1 MRKLIVYLKDYKKE
15 VLLSPLFK
23 LLEAGIELIVPLVIA
38 SMIDVG
44 IGEKNKNYL
53 FFMGIVLLG
62 LSMVGFAFSI
72 VAQYFAA
79 KASTG
84 FSTELRKVLFSHFNR
99 FSYED
104 LDKIGT
110 SALIT
115 HLTGDVNQI
124 QAGVNLTLR
133 LLLRSPCIVFG
144 AMIMA
149 FTVDKKVALIF
160 LLTIP
165 ILFVVVF
172 FILIKGIPLYKRV
185 QKSMEIITQIVREN
199 LTGMRTVRSFHQQ
212 KKEEKQFEKEN
223 LLLLHFQKYVGRLS
237 GMLNPLTYMI
247 LNVAMIG
254 VLFFGGKEVQI
265 GKLTQ
270 GEVVALIN
278 YMSQILVE
286 LIKFANYI
294 MLVTKSIAC
303 AKRVGAILNV
313 KPTKMEGEG
322 DYEVGRKTTNDV
334 ILEFQNVDFAYP
346 NSQEFALNHIN
357 FKVKEGQT
365 IGVIGGTG
373 SGKTTLAYLMAG
385 LYPKTKGT
393 ILFKGEK
400 IEYYSQQLLRK
411 TIGIVPQKSV
421 LFRGTL
427 ADNLLFGKEDGTKE
441 EMERALL
448 FAQAKELL
456 EEKGLHYVIQQGGKN
471 LSGGQRQRVAI
482 ARTLMCDPDVLILDD
497 STSALDNKTEFNFR
511 KSLKEFGKNKTIFF
525 ITERITS
532 IMDADQILVLEDGK
546 IVGNGTHQELL
557 KNCSVYQEIYQLNQ
571 S

>member
-84 FSTELRKVLFSHFNR
+84 FSAELRKVLFSHFNR

-149 FTVDKKVALIF
+149 FMVDKKVTLIF

-199 LTGMRTVRSFHQQ
+199 LTGMRTIRSFHQQ

-313 KPTKMEGEG
+313 KPTKMEVEG
-322 DYEVGRKTTNDV
+322 DYEVGRKVTNDV

-346 NSQEFALNHIN
+346 SSQEYALNHIN

-365 IGVIGGTG
+365 IGIIGGTG

-393 ILFKGEK
+393 ILFRGEK
-400 IEYYSQQLLRK
+400 IEHYSQNFLRK

-427 ADNLLFGKEDGTKE
+427 EDNLLFGKENGTKE
-441 EMERALL
+441 EMEEVLL
-448 FAQAKELL
+448 LAQAKELL
-456 EEKGLHYVIQQGGKN
+456 EEKGLNYIIQQGGKN

-482 ARTLMCDPDVLILDD
+482 ARTLMCDPDVLIFDD
-497 STSALDNKTEFNFR
+497 STSALDNKTEFHFR
-511 KSLKEFGKNKTIFF
+511 KALKNFGKNKTIFF
-525 ITERITS
+525 ITERISS
-532 IMDADQILVLEDGK
+532 IIDADRIFVLEDGK

-571 S
+571 Q

>member
-62 LSMVGFAFSI
+62 LSIVGFAFSI

-149 FTVDKKVALIF
+149 FMVDKKVALIF

-199 LTGMRTVRSFHQQ
+199 LTGMRTIRSFHQQ

-313 KPTKMEGEG
+313 KPTKMEVEG
-322 DYEVGRKTTNDV
+322 DYEVGRKVTNDV

-346 NSQEFALNHIN
+346 SSQEYALNHIN

-365 IGVIGGTG
+365 IGIIGGTG

-393 ILFKGEK
+393 ILFRGEK
-400 IEYYSQQLLRK
+400 IEHYSQNFLRK

-427 ADNLLFGKEDGTKE
+427 ADNLLFGKENGTKE
-441 EMERALL
+441 EMEEVLL
-448 FAQAKELL
+448 LAQAKELL
-456 EEKGLHYVIQQGGKN
+456 EEKGLNYIIQQGGKN

-482 ARTLMCDPDVLILDD
+482 ARTLMCDPDVLIFDD
-497 STSALDNKTEFNFR
+497 STSALDNKTEFHFR
-511 KSLKEFGKNKTIFF
+511 KALKNFGKNKTIFF
-525 ITERITS
+525 ITERISS

-571 S
+571 Q

>member
-84 FSTELRKVLFSHFNR
+84 FSAELRKVLFSHFNR

-149 FTVDKKVALIF
+149 FMVDKKVALIF

-165 ILFVVVF
+165 ILFIVVF

-199 LTGMRTVRSFHQQ
+199 LTGMRTIRSFHQQ

-313 KPTKMEGEG
+313 KPTKMEVEG
-322 DYEVGRKTTNDV
+322 DYEVGRKVTNDV

-346 NSQEFALNHIN
+346 SSQEYALNHIN

-365 IGVIGGTG
+365 IGIIGGTG

-393 ILFKGEK
+393 ILFRGEK
-400 IEYYSQQLLRK
+400 IEHYSQNFLRK

-427 ADNLLFGKEDGTKE
+427 ADNLLFGKENGTKE
-441 EMERALL
+441 EMEEVLL
-448 FAQAKELL
+448 LAQAKELL
-456 EEKGLHYVIQQGGKN
+456 EEKGLNYIIQQGGKN

-482 ARTLMCDPDVLILDD
+482 ARTLMCDPDVLIFDD
-497 STSALDNKTEFNFR
+497 STSALDNKTEFHFR
-511 KSLKEFGKNKTIFF
+511 KALKNFGKNKTIFF
-525 ITERITS
+525 ITERISS
-532 IMDADQILVLEDGK
+532 IIDADRIFVLEDGK

-571 S
+571 Q

>member
-15 VLLSPLFK
+15 VVLSPLFK

-44 IGEKNKNYL
+44 IGEKNKQYL
-53 FFMGIVLLG
+53 FLMGLVLLG
-62 LSMVGFAFSI
+62 LSIVGFGFSI
-72 VAQYFAA
+72 VAQYYAA

-84 FSTELRKVLFSHFNR
+84 FSTALRNALFSHFNR

-104 LDKIGT
+104 LDKVGT

-124 QAGVNLTLR
+124 QAGINLTLR

-165 ILFVVVF
+165 ILFAVVF

-185 QKSMEIITQIVREN
+185 QKSVEIITQIVREN
-199 LTGMRTVRSFHQQ
+199 LAGMRTIRSFHQQ
-212 KKEEKQFEKEN
+212 QKEEKQFEKEN

-254 VLFFGGKEVQI
+254 VLFFGGKEVEV

-303 AKRVGAILNV
+303 AKRVGTILNV
-313 KPTKMEGEG
+313 KPTKMEVEG
-322 DYEVGRKTTNDV
+322 DYEVGRKVTNDV

-346 NSQEFALNHIN
+346 SGKEYALNDIN

-365 IGVIGGTG
+365 IGIIGGTG

-393 ILFKGEK
+393 ILFRGEK
-400 IEYYSQQLLRK
+400 IEHYSQNFLRK

-427 ADNLLFGKEDGTKE
+427 ADNLLFGKENGTKE
-441 EMERALL
+441 EMEEVLL
-448 FAQAKELL
+448 LAQAKELL
-456 EEKGLHYVIQQGGKN
+456 KEKGLNYIIQQGGKN

-482 ARTLMCDPDVLILDD
+482 ARTLMCDPDVLIFDD
-497 STSALDNKTEFNFR
+497 STSALDNKTEFHFR
-511 KSLKEFGKNKTIFF
+511 KALKDFGKNKTIFF
-525 ITERITS
+525 ITERISS
-532 IMDADQILVLEDGK
+532 IIDADRIFVLEDGK
-546 IVGNGTHQELL
+546 IVGNGTHEHLL
-557 KNCSVYQEIYQLNQ
+557 ETCSVYQEIYQLNQ
-571 S
+571 Q

>member
-104 LDKIGT
+104 LDKVGT

-149 FTVDKKVALIF
+149 FMVDKKVALIF

-199 LTGMRTVRSFHQQ
+199 LTGMRTIRSFHQQ

-313 KPTKMEGEG
+313 KPTKMEVEG
-322 DYEVGRKTTNDV
+322 DYEVGRKVTNDV

-346 NSQEFALNHIN
+346 SSQEYALNHIN

-365 IGVIGGTG
+365 IGIIGGTG

-393 ILFKGEK
+393 ILFRGEK
-400 IEYYSQQLLRK
+400 IEHYSQNFLRK

-427 ADNLLFGKEDGTKE
+427 EDNLLFGKENGTKE
-441 EMERALL
+441 EMEEVLL
-448 FAQAKELL
+448 LAQAKELL
-456 EEKGLHYVIQQGGKN
+456 EEKGLNYIIQQGGKN

-482 ARTLMCDPDVLILDD
+482 ARTLMCDPDVLIFDD
-497 STSALDNKTEFNFR
+497 STSALDNKTEFHFR
-511 KSLKEFGKNKTIFF
+511 KALKNFGKNKTIFF
-525 ITERITS
+525 ITERISS
-532 IMDADQILVLEDGK
+532 IIDADRIFVLEDGK
-546 IVGNGTHQELL
+546 IVGNGTHENLL
-557 KNCSVYQEIYQLNQ
+557 ETCSVYQEIYQLNQ
-571 S
+571 Q